1 MEEIKSKVATQLKI
15 LERSEKDST
24 KIHGTNKGNEF
35 QKHVSY
41 MEQQLETLRNMKYE
55 FHEMMIDNNV
65 EYEIV
70 GEWVNLKKQKM
81 ERYQEL
87 IDQLKG
93 CLEDQ
98 LEKKEAEIRKKED
111 QM

>member
-1 MEEIKSKVATQLKI
+1 M
-15 LERSEKDST
+15 
-24 KIHGTNKGNEF
+24 

-41 MEQQLETLRNMKYE
+41 MEQRLETIRDMKYDVQ
-55 FHEMMIDNNV
+55 EMMINNNV

-70 GEWVNLKKQKM
+70 GKWVNMTKYKI

-87 IDQLKG
+87 IDWLKG
-93 CLEDQ
+93 YLEDL

-111 QM
+111 QMQQHSFKRRTEE

>member
-1 MEEIKSKVATQLKI
+1 M
-15 LERSEKDST
+15 
-24 KIHGTNKGNEF
+24 

-41 MEQQLETLRNMKYE
+41 IEQRLETIRDMKYDVQ
-55 FHEMMIDNNV
+55 EMMINNNV

-70 GEWVNLKKQKM
+70 SKWVNMTKYKI

-87 IDQLKG
+87 IDWLKG
-93 CLEDQ
+93 YLEDL

-111 QM
+111 QMQQHSFKRRTEE